1 MRNEKTTEKGKEMK
15 KESRTSK
22 IVTSLIGF
30 TCVAI
35 LMFMLGRIS
44 NSDIVEVSEPETIN
58 YVIESGY
65 VPTET
70 NFEEESSYIKT
81 NFNSSMS
88 KSKIKH
94 ILIYIDGMCEH
105 YNLNYNLVK
114 SVISTESHWNHKAK
128 SNAGAKGLM
137 QIMRAC
143 AKDYKTPHSEMYD
156 PYVNV
161 TIGIKYLAKL
171 TNRFDNTPTA
181 LVGYN
186 EGPRYAKNY
195 KVDYINNSRYVHK
208 VMTHLLKFEP
218 YIAGV

>member
-1 MRNEKTTEKGKEMK
+1 MRK
-15 KESRTSK
+15 KEPRLAK
-22 IVTSLIGF
+22 ITISVLGFMLIG
-30 TCVAI
+30 T

-44 NSDIVEVSEPETIN
+44 NDDITATDQDKMVN

-65 VPTET
+65 QHTDID
-70 NFEEESSYIKT
+70 FEKEAKYIKKH
-81 NFNSSMS
+81 FKSPMS
-88 KSKIKH
+88 TSKIKH
-94 ILIYIDGMCEH
+94 ILIYINGMCEH
-105 YNLNYNLVK
+105 YDLNYNLVK

-128 SNAGAKGLM
+128 SSAGAVGLM

-171 TNRFDNTPTA
+171 TNRFDNTQTA

-186 EGPRYAKNY
+186 EGPRYAENY